1 MNAATWMEDWKE
13 GVDSLNMATV
23 SIERMKHQTAY
34 IEQELDRLDQMDKS
48 LLTKIK
54 EWVTR

>member
-1 MNAATWMEDWKE
+1 MEDWKE

-54 EWVTR
+54 EWIAL